1 MRQLFSKGLVMVAGL
16 VAVPATVATGSL
28 PCLPEVYRND
38 PRLTTLK
45 RVLRDCPA
53 QQYSEVFLL
62 AADAHNI
69 DWRLLPSIALVESGG
84 GRIANHNNYFG
95 WDNGKAGFPTV
106 DAGIHLVAERL
117 ENSKYYRDK
126 GLDAL
131 LRTYNPVG
139 DYPKVVKSVMN
150 RISPAE

>member
-1 MRQLFSKGLVMVAGL
+1 MRQLFSKGLVMAAGL
-16 VAVPATVATGSL
+16 VAMPAHVATGSL
-28 PCLPEVYRND
+28 PCLPQIYQND
-38 PRLTTLK
+38 PRLTSLK

-53 QQYSEVFLL
+53 QQYSEVFLF

-84 GRIANHNNYFG
+84 GRNARSNNYFG

-106 DAGIHLVAERL
+106 DAGIHRVAERL

-126 GLDAL
+126 GLDAV

-139 DYPKVVKSVMN
+139 DYPRVVKSVMN